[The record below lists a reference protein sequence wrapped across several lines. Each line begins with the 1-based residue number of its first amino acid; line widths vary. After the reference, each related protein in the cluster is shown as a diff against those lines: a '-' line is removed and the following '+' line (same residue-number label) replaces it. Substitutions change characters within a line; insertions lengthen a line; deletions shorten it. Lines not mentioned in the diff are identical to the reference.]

1 MAKARNYM
9 QDDQS
14 KKWLDVAL
22 VRQILVFAKP
32 YKAQIALAFATLMLA
47 QFLPFFFPHL
57 LGQLI
62 DGPVAH
68 RDLGAAW
75 NLLLI
80 YLALVAL
87 QASCAFVSSML
98 SKVLAYEII
107 HDLRKKLF
115 NHILNLNMPF
125 FHKNPIGRLMTRVTS
140 DVDSLLSLFSDGL
153 LELLGMVMMLIF
165 ATVFMLLKDWQMAL
179 ATMAVMPF
187 MVAITMVFRVKVRD
201 INRIIRAELAS
212 LNSVMQENLVGI
224 RIVQLFFR
232 QKKRLDLFD
241 QYNSTY
247 KAAFLRNVRYY
258 SWFFP
263 GMNGLSDVSLAFCYG
278 VGAYMIAGGHGTV
291 GELVA
296 FAWYATM
303 FHRPLREISDKITQ
317 LQSSLAAG
325 ERVMTLLENSAD
337 LEKDGERRLEAGALS
352 VDFDQVHFA
361 YREDQPVLRG
371 LDLRIQAGETLA
383 VVGPTGAGKSTLFQL
398 LNRFYASQS
407 GQVRMGGIPVAEIAS
422 QDLRSRVALVS
433 QDVFLFE
440 DSLLQNIVLGETHP
454 DPERLQRALSYSRL
468 EKVLDVLPQGLESP
482 ILEGG
487 KNLSAGQRQ
496 LVSFARA
503 LYREPDLLLLDEATS
518 AIDSATEALIQEA
531 LPDLLEGRTA
541 IIIAHRLSTVFGAD
555 RIAVLH
561 HGQVEELGSHA
572 ELMEL
577 DGIYGK
583 LVKMNKKN
591 SKSTLQ
597 DALNQL

>member
-1 MAKARNYM
+1 MAKAQKYLQEDKAKN
-9 QDDQS
+9 
-14 KKWLDVAL
+14 WLDLAL
-22 VRQILVFAKP
+22 VRQILVFAAP
-32 YKAQIALAFATLMLA
+32 YKAQIALAFTALMVA

-57 LGQLI
+57 LGKLI

-68 RDLGAAW
+68 KDLSGAW
-75 NLLLI
+75 HLLWI
-80 YLALVAL
+80 YLALVAI
-87 QASCAFVSSML
+87 QACSAFVSSML
-98 SKVLAYEII
+98 SKVLAYQII

-115 NHILNLNMPF
+115 AHLLNLKMPF
-125 FHKNPIGRLMTRVTS
+125 FHKNPVGRLMTRVTS

-153 LELLGMVMMLIF
+153 LELLGMVLMLIF
-165 ATVFMLLKDWQMAL
+165 ATVFMLLKDVQMAL
-179 ATMAVMPF
+179 ATMVVMPF
-187 MVAITMVFRVKVRD
+187 MIVLTMIFRVKVRD

-232 QKKRLDLFD
+232 QKKRLELFD

-247 KAAFLRNVRYY
+247 KKAFLRNVRYY

-263 GMNGLSDVSLAFCYG
+263 GMNGLSDFSLALCYA

-325 ERVMTLLENSAD
+325 ERVMSLLENEVD
-337 LEKDGERRLEAGALS
+337 LEKDGQRLLPVGA
-352 VDFDQVHFA
+352 FGVHFA
-361 YREDQPVLRG
+361 GVNFHYREDQPVLRQFE
-371 LDLRIQAGETLA
+371 LDIRAGETLA

-398 LNRFYASQS
+398 LNRFYSAQKGS
-407 GQVRMGGIPVAEIAS
+407 VHMGGIPVEELAS
-422 QDLRSRVALVS
+422 ECLRRRVALVS

-440 DSLLQNIVLGETHP
+440 DRLVENIVLGEEV
-454 DPERLQRALSYSRL
+454 DQERLARAVKYSRL
-468 EKVLDVLPQGLESP
+468 EKVLDTLPEGLETL
-482 ILEGG
+482 IAEGG

-531 LPDLLEGRTA
+531 LPDLLRGRTA

-561 HGQVEELGSHA
+561 HGQVEELGTHA